1 MHFVLW
7 SFFPPG
13 SGYGSRREN
22 ECGFHADP
30 DPQPWFAFNGAY
42 LGHPE
47 LLPDE
52 LAGPLGLP
60 LGEEPA
66 PVPVHNVKHLPTH
79 RTNGLLCLEL
89 PVLKLHSAILTIGTT
104 FY

>member
-1 MHFVLW
+1 MHFFLW

-30 DPQPWFAFNGAY
+30 DPQPWFACIGVY

-79 RTNGLLCLEL
+79 RTNGLLCIHRITGIEVTLC
-89 PVLKLHSAILTIGTT
+89 HIDNR
-104 FY
+104 Y